1 MPKASCFTPLV
12 LALATSVACAASLS
26 KRQPVDFFA
35 DVPSRNL
42 QGLAARSDG
51 RLVPGPA
58 VGATKA
64 RFGTELL
71 WSVVPAGNE
80 LLIGT
85 GPDGHILQINPN
97 VRGEFTPKVLADLP
111 ETHVFALARLANGDV
126 LAGTSP
132 QGTLVLLRNAKVLAR
147 VALPVDSIFDLA
159 VIRDDQGGNVVLAAT
174 GNPGRIYRVDLKA
187 FAVGGDMPEK
197 IESAEALG
205 ARGITL
211 FGEIRDRNIRRLLPL
226 PDGRVIAGSAPRG
239 NVYEFTAAGGPPRM
253 LSENRNAEVTD
264 LLAWDGGFFAALTF
278 AAQPAETRVVRP
290 QRPPTRA
297 EDGSGQLGEAEP
309 PPPAPPPPPVDP
321 IRSERFTG
329 RSQLLWFQDGGFP
342 EVAAARNGVAFY
354 RLQRHENL
362 LLIAGGE
369 QGELLGYDP
378 TTQRSLTFAGA
389 TPAQLNGIVPAATI
403 PGAYYAIGN
412 NPTGLSL
419 INFPGVSVR
428 SAESRR
434 IDLGV
439 PAAVG
444 AMRFGSGNR
453 IDPARLSV
461 ELRTSYGSD
470 ESEGW
475 TDWQRAVATDEGWRV
490 PELRGRYV
498 QARLKAE
505 TFDFEIDRA
514 ELHYLPQNRRPTLQ
528 EFRVLAPNYALI
540 PSPESPPSLST
551 TLGQLMQPPRE
562 DDRRRTPLPS
572 SQVVPQTGTQVVLW
586 TVNDAESDNLL
597 SSFSIRR
604 VGAEAWTDLIVDT
617 RNSYHQFDVSHLPEG
632 VYQTRLVVTE
642 TEPRPAADRLSVTFS
657 TDDLLID
664 RTPPEMLEAVVTRD
678 AGNLV
683 VTVRARDAL
692 SLMAGVEFTL
702 NNGHKGTVEHPADG
716 ILDGREETF
725 RIEINPV
732 QAAGATAIELVVYD
746 ALGNSTA
753 RRLKV
758 P

>member
-1 MPKASCFTPLV
+1 MAKASTFAPLV
-12 LALATSVACAASLS
+12 LALATSVAFAAPLS

-58 VGATKA
+58 VGPTQA
-64 RFGTELL
+64 RFGAELL
-71 WSVVPAGNE
+71 WSVVPARNQ

-85 GPDGHILQINPN
+85 GPDGHILQVNPN
-97 VRGEFTPKVLADLP
+97 VRGEFKPTVLADLP

-132 QGTLVLLRNAKVLAR
+132 QGTLVLLRDGQVTAR
-147 VALPVDSIFDLA
+147 VALPVDSIFDLS
-159 VIRDDQGGNVVLAAT
+159 VVQDDAAGAVVLAAT
-174 GNPGRIYRVDLKA
+174 GNPGRIYRVEIAA
-187 FAVGGDMPEK
+187 FASGGDVPEK
-197 IESAEALG
+197 IEGVEALG

-211 FGEIRDRNIRRLLPL
+211 FGEIRDRNIRRLLSL
-226 PDGRVIAGSAPRG
+226 SDGRVIAGSAPRG
-239 NVYEFTAAGGPPRM
+239 NVYEFSATGGSPRI

-264 LLAWDGGFFAALTF
+264 LLSWEGGFFAALTF
-278 AAQPAETRVVRP
+278 AAQPAEARVVRQ
-290 QRPPTRA
+290 QRPTRP
-297 EDGSGQLGEAEP
+297 EDGSAQANETEP
-309 PPPAPPPPPVDP
+309 PPPAPVPPPVDT
-321 IRSERFTG
+321 IRMERFTG

-354 RLQRHENL
+354 RLQRHQNL
-362 LLIAGGE
+362 VVIAGGE

-389 TPAQLNGIVPAATI
+389 TSSQLNGLVPAAGI

-444 AMRFGSGNR
+444 ALRFGAGNR
-453 IDPARLSV
+453 ISPERLSV
-461 ELRTSYGSD
+461 ELRTSFGSD

-490 PELRGRYV
+490 PDLRGRYV
-498 QARLKAE
+498 QARLKAG
-505 TFDFEIDRA
+505 TADFEIDRA
-514 ELHYLPQNRRPTLQ
+514 ELHFLPQNRRPTLQ

-540 PSPESPPSLST
+540 PSPESAPSVST
-551 TLGQLMQPPRE
+551 TLGQLLQAPRE
-562 DDRRRTPLPS
+562 DERRRSPAPS

-586 TVNDAESDNLL
+586 NVNDADGDNLL

-604 VGAEAWTDLIVDT
+604 VGAEAWTDLIVNT

-642 TEPRPAADRLSVTFS
+642 TEPRPVADRLSVTFS

-664 RTPPEMLEAVVTRD
+664 RTPPELLD
-678 AGNLV
+678 ATALRAAENLII
-683 VTVRARDAL
+683 TVRARDQL
-692 SLMAGVEFTL
+692 SLLAGVEFTL
-702 NNGHKGTVEHPADG
+702 NNGHKGTIEHPVDG

-725 RIEINPV
+725 RIEISAA
-732 QAAGATAIELVVYD
+732 QAAGATSVEVVVYD
-746 ALGNSTA
+746 ALGNSAA
-753 RRLKV
+753 RRLAL

>member
-1 MPKASCFTPLV
+1 MAKASCFAPLV
-12 LALATSVACAASLS
+12 LALATSVACATPLS

-64 RFGTELL
+64 RFGAELL

-85 GPDGHILQINPN
+85 GPDGHILQVNPN
-97 VRGEFTPKVLADLP
+97 VRGEFTPTVLTDLP
-111 ETHVFALARLANGDV
+111 ETHVFALARLANGD
-126 LAGTSP
+126 LIAGTSP
-132 QGTLVLLRNAKVLAR
+132 QGTLVLLRGGKVMAR
-147 VALPVDSIFDLA
+147 VALPVDSIFDLS
-159 VIRDDQGGNVVLAAT
+159 VVRDDQGGTVALAAT

-187 FAVGGDMPEK
+187 FVVGGDVPEK
-197 IESAEALG
+197 IESVEALG

-226 PDGRVIAGSAPRG
+226 ADGRVIAGSAPRG
-239 NVYEFTAAGGPPRM
+239 NVYEFSAAGGAPRM

-264 LLAWDGGFFAALTF
+264 LLIWDGGFFAALTF

-290 QRPPTRA
+290 QRPTRP
-297 EDGSGQLGEAEP
+297 EDGSGQPGEAEP

-321 IRSERFTG
+321 IRTERFTG

-354 RLQRHENL
+354 RLQRHQNL

-369 QGELLGYDP
+369 QGELLGYHP

-389 TPAQLNGIVPAATI
+389 TPAQLNGIVPAAAI

-419 INFPGVSVR
+419 INFPGVSMR

-444 AMRFGSGNR
+444 ALRFGSGNR
-453 IDPARLSV
+453 IDAERLSV
-461 ELRTSYGSD
+461 ELRTSFGSD

-490 PELRGRYV
+490 PDLRGRYV
-498 QARLKAE
+498 QARLRAE

-514 ELHYLPQNRRPTLQ
+514 ELHYLPQNRRPSLQ

-562 DDRRRTPLPS
+562 DERRRTPAPS

-586 TVNDAESDNLL
+586 TVTDAEGDNLL
-597 SSFSIRR
+597 SSFSIRP
-604 VGAEAWTDLIVDT
+604 VGALAWTDLIVKT
-617 RNSYHQFDVSHLPEG
+617 RNSFHQFDVSHLAEG

-642 TEPRPAADRLSVTFS
+642 TEPRPVADRLSAIIS

-664 RTPPEMLEAVVTRD
+664 RTPPEMLEAGVTSD
-678 AGNLV
+678 ASNLV
-683 VTVRARDAL
+683 VTVRARDAF
-692 SLMAGVEFTL
+692 SLLAGVEFAL
-702 NNGHKGTVEHPADG
+702 NNGHKGTVEHPLDG

-725 RIEINPV
+725 LIEISAA
-732 QAAGATAIELVVYD
+732 QAAGATTIELVVYD